1 MIFVDLNN
9 EIAKKAING
18 DHEAQEYLL
27 KRYDKYINKVSTVTT
42 FNKYYTGQI
51 SSIQTFHRYHM
62 RRLTHLSLPPYEI
75 LKNVPARLF

>member
-27 KRYDKYINKVSTVTT
+27 KRYDKYINKVSNTCS
-42 FNKYYTGQI
+42 G
-51 SSIQTFHRYHM
+51 
-62 RRLTHLSLPPYEI
+62 
-75 LKNVPARLF
+75 PAAEKPVF

>member
-42 FNKYYTGQI
+42 FNKYGVPCRYVDEDLKAEVQMKYLIELSKCEVCLLYT
-51 SSIQTFHRYHM
+51 
-62 RRLTHLSLPPYEI
+62 SLC
-75 LKNVPARLF
+75 V